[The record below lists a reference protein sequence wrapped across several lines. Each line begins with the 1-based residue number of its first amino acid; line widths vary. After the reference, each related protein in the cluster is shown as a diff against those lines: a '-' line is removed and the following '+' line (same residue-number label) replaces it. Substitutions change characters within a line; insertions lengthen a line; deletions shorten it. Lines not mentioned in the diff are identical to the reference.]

1 MAATPDCEEIA
12 RRLGLPSSAVA
23 QMRKGEI
30 VTKESDATN
39 EKDLSLI
46 IAVLLNS
53 DLRSLEKFAEAER
66 FHEIQD
72 AMLEV
77 GELDPTN
84 PSAGLEAMK
93 LTEDM
98 VKNLM
103 KNPFLSKAEAHR
115 VKDGLKHKK
124 GAQVYKEVL
133 AERAKAYWAKGL
145 EGIEP
150 YEGKG
155 RDPGADLKAATA
167 ESLKV
172 IQDPDV
178 RQEIQ
183 AIPSKA
189 PHPERHSLT
198 YGIQQGNDMAA
209 PILCHK
215 IRFETDNGL
224 SRHEQSVLRW
234 TGQGFFP
241 DYRRTRACRRWQVLH
256 VLCESYLFVCCRW
269 LWRRGQAQY
278 RTKNHEGKT
287 LGNDEEGAGTQAV
300 LES

>member
-1 MAATPDCEEIA
+1 MAANNDGTPEEIA

-23 QMRKGEI
+23 QMRNGEI

-53 DLRSLEKFAEAER
+53 DVDSLYTFAEEER
-66 FHEIQD
+66 VHEIQD

-98 VKNLM
+98 VTNLM

-150 YEGKG
+150 YEGRG

-172 IQDPDV
+172 ILDPNI

-215 IRFETDNGL
+215 IRIKTDKGFLNVNNQFYGGQDKDSSQILAGLVPTDDGKCFMFYVNHTFSSAVSGFGGGAKRSIGRKIMKGKLMETMKK
-224 SRHEQSVLRW
+224 
-234 TGQGFFP
+234 
-241 DYRRTRACRRWQVLH
+241 A
-256 VLCESYLFVCCRW
+256 
-269 LWRRGQAQY
+269 QAL
-278 RTKNHEGKT
+278 K
-287 LGNDEEGAGTQAV
+287 L
-300 LES
+300 